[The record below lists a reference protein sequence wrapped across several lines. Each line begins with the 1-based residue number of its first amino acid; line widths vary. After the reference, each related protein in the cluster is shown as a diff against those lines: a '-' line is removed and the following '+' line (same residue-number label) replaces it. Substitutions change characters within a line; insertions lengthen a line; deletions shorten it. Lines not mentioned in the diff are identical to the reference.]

1 MGLSRIGPG
10 MTAEVV
16 RHRPA
21 DYICHMLGL
30 PKTATAPFCPSE
42 VKGTVFVSPSLPG
55 WQKLL
60 RFVGP
65 GLLISVGYMDPGNWA
80 TDIQAGSEYGYA
92 LLFVVLL
99 SSLAAIVLQCLSAR
113 LGLVT
118 GRDLAVLTR
127 ENYSRGG
134 TIAMWL
140 LAELAIVATDLAEVL
155 GAALAFKLLLGVSLP
170 WGVLLT
176 TFDTLI
182 VLGLKGHG
190 FRQIEAI
197 ILGLV
202 MTIGLCFFV
211 ELAFVPSDWRA
222 VMAGFVPSISLLSS
236 EQPLYLAIGILGAT
250 VMPHNLYLHS
260 SIVQTRTVRAAEGGL
275 GEAIRLM
282 RLDTIGSLML
292 ALIVNAAILI
302 LAGSAFHFSGH
313 TGVADIEDAYH
324 LLDPIAG
331 TATAGVLFGLALF
344 ASGQSSTFT
353 GTIAGQVILEGF
365 LKMSIPCWQRRLIT
379 RALALGPAL
388 AGVLLLGDHAV
399 GRMLVLSQVVL
410 SLQLPFAM
418 WPLIRFTG
426 RLDLMG
432 ELANSLPTRVVSW
445 ALFAVISA
453 ANIWLVLQ
461 VVGLV

>member
-1 MGLSRIGPG
+1 MF
-10 MTAEVV
+10 
-16 RHRPA
+16 
-21 DYICHMLGL
+21 GL

-42 VKGTVFVSPSLPG
+42 VRGTVFVSPSIPG

-80 TDIQAGSEYGYA
+80 TDIQAGSQYGYA

-127 ENYSRGG
+127 ENYSRAG
-134 TIAMWL
+134 TTVMWL

-155 GAALAFKLLLGVSLP
+155 GAALAFKLLFGVSLP

-182 VLGLKGHG
+182 VLGLKGQG

-211 ELAFVPSDWRA
+211 ELAFVPTDWRA
-222 VMAGFVPSISLLSS
+222 VAAGFVPSIKLLSS

-260 SIVQTRTVRAAEGGL
+260 SIVQTRTVRGNGDGMGGL
-275 GEAIRLM
+275 AEAIKLV
-282 RLDTIGSLML
+282 RLDTVGSLML
-292 ALIVNAAILI
+292 ALVVNAAILV

-313 TGVADIEDAYH
+313 DTVADIEDAYH

-331 TATAGVLFGLALF
+331 TAAAGVLFGLALF

-410 SLQLPFAM
+410 SLQLPFAI

-426 RLDLMG
+426 RRDLMG
-432 ELANSLPTRVVSW
+432 DFANSFMTRVVSW
-445 ALFAVISA
+445 TLFAVISA
-453 ANIWLVLQ
+453 ANVWLVLQ
-461 VVGLV
+461 VVGVV

>member
-1 MGLSRIGPG
+1 
-10 MTAEVV
+10 
-16 RHRPA
+16 
-21 DYICHMLGL
+21 
-30 PKTATAPFCPSE
+30 
-42 VKGTVFVSPSLPG
+42 
-55 WQKLL
+55 
-60 RFVGP
+60 
-65 GLLISVGYMDPGNWA
+65 
-80 TDIQAGSEYGYA
+80 
-92 LLFVVLL
+92 
-99 SSLAAIVLQCLSAR
+99 VLQCLSAR

-134 TIAMWL
+134 TTAMWL
-140 LAELAIVATDLAEVL
+140 LAELAIVACDLAEVL

-202 MTIGLCFFV
+202 MTIGLCFFA
-211 ELAFVPSDWRA
+211 ELAFVPTDWRA
-222 VMAGFVPSISLLSS
+222 VAAGFVPSIPLLSS

-260 SIVQTRTVRAAEGGL
+260 SIVQTRAVRGGSL
-275 GEAIRLM
+275 SETIRLVRM
-282 RLDTIGSLML
+282 DTIGSLML

-365 LKMSIPCWQRRLIT
+365 LQMSIPCWQRRLIT
-379 RALALGPAL
+379 RALALGPAM

-410 SLQLPFAM
+410 SLQLPFAI

-426 RLDLMG
+426 RRDLMG
-432 ELANSLPTRVVSW
+432 DFANSVLMRVTAW
-445 ALFAVISA
+445 ALFAVIAA
-453 ANIWLVLQ
+453 ANAWLVLQ
-461 VVGLV
+461 VLGIV